1 MEEDIFEK
9 LAESWSQL
17 KVHYLAMNTTILKF
31 LDESRRL
38 EQKGRYFSSQKLQ
51 NTVFRN
57 YLKRFEE
64 KYGSDNQRDE
74 TQLIQMIDSGLNND
88 IDRGDDADESEL
100 ENTFSNNY
108 QCNDEDSD

>member
-1 MEEDIFEK
+1 M
-9 LAESWSQL
+9 
-17 KVHYLAMNTTILKF
+17 
-31 LDESRRL
+31 
-38 EQKGRYFSSQKLQ
+38 Q

-108 QCNDEDSD
+108 QCNDEDSDWERWEEEDVMSSDESNEELEP